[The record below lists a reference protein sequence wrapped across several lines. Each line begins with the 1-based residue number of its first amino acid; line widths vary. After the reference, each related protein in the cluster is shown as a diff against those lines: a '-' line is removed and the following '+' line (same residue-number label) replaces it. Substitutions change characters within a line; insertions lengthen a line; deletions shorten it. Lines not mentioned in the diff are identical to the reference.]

1 MCSINVEMNEFVQ
14 FVANLFLISTKSN
27 ADTILSLSRHNQ
39 LRSTGTSK
47 HQLSHLD
54 SVLRL
59 QVSNIITKANASLDW
74 RVESRVPGLDKVNVA
89 SVIRN

>member
-1 MCSINVEMNEFVQ
+1 MCSINVEMCLSNSLLIY
-14 FVANLFLISTKSN
+14 LFLISTKSN

-59 QVSNIITKANASLDW
+59 RVSNIITKANASLDW